1 MQCAL
6 VLLQLSQYIST
17 HGDISPI
24 FWCKN
29 QCLTKVAFSL
39 LELVCL
45 AVDKAAGV
53 VGTRL
58 EGIAFD
64 SIIAVEL
71 RTQII
76 TQLDLGN
83 STQEVWLGEV
93 GLEFDDLVE
102 ILDAEHIVVEI
113 QGVAA
118 NRGDAVGVELRLCGT
133 NIKAPSSQSD

>member
-1 MQCAL
+1 M
-6 VLLQLSQYIST
+6 
-17 HGDISPI
+17 
-24 FWCKN
+24 
-29 QCLTKVAFSL
+29 
-39 LELVCL
+39 E
-45 AVDKAAGV
+45 
-53 VGTRL
+53 R
-58 EGIAFD
+58 IAFD

-71 RTQII
+71 RTHVVA
-76 TQLDLGN
+76 QLDLGN
-83 STQEVWLGEV
+83 RPQEVWLGEV